1 MKVYSQNPLYS
12 QKSFIRPRIAP
23 IEQMRFRILEDGSVR
38 LISDTSLL
46 ANSERIRQELGDNT
60 YMAMLSGMAPRP
72 KSNYTDGNYTDE
84 QLFHNIKQRYIQAPS
99 EMKAWIDGLM
109 AEGDAIIAD
118 AQARKKAAEEAAIA
132 AAVQQQQQQQSQT
145 SNTSE

>member
-1 MKVYSQNPLYS
+1 MKVYPQNPLHS

-23 IEQMRFRILEDGSVR
+23 IEQMRFRKLEDGSIR
-38 LISDTSLL
+38 LISDTALL

-60 YMAMLSGMAPRP
+60 YLAMLSGMSPRP

-132 AAVQQQQQQQSQT
+132 AAAAAAQQGQS
-145 SNTSE
+145 SNPSE